1 MSIRFIKTALAAAVL
16 ATMAAPAGLQ
26 AAEDPFPLGGYSLIG
41 SGNLYATGPDVFIQ
55 FLGFA
60 AQYKDE
66 ISFRYDLTYGG
77 TSYYDI
83 FNNKTAVANTV
94 WRINDFV
101 EVDQG
106 VAFAFAE
113 GDNVI
118 FSLYVSPTGS
128 GSELGT
134 GDFGQTYYTNNGM
147 NADGEI
153 HSRTGE
159 YMGTG
164 AYTPMAGA
172 ITGGLARTVEF
183 NRQVGFEDRLAGDWD
198 FNDVVFAAQ
207 GVDAQVPEPMSM
219 LLMATG
225 LFGICGVAYR
235 RKETDDN
242 EA

>member
-1 MSIRFIKTALAAAVL
+1 MRSRFIKTALAAAVL

-26 AAEDPFPLGGYSLIG
+26 AEEPFPLGGYTLLG

-60 AQYKDE
+60 AQYKDVVA
-66 ISFRYDLTYGG
+66 FRYDMTYGG
-77 TSYYDI
+77 TSYYNI
-83 FNNKTAVANTV
+83 FDNKTAIAGTV

-101 EVDQG
+101 EADQEVD
-106 VAFAFAE
+106 FWFAE

-128 GSELGT
+128 GSELSP

-147 NADGEI
+147 NPDGDI
-153 HSRTGE
+153 HSLTAEYEGTGEYTPLAGSRTGVA
-159 YMGTG
+159 GTI
-164 AYTPMAGA
+164 A
-172 ITGGLARTVEF
+172 F
-183 NRQVGFEDRLAGDWD
+183 DRQVGFEDRLTATEDW
-198 FNDVVFAAQ
+198 NDVIFATS
-207 GVDAQVPEPMSM
+207 GINAQVPEPMSM

-235 RKETDDN
+235 RRENDEN